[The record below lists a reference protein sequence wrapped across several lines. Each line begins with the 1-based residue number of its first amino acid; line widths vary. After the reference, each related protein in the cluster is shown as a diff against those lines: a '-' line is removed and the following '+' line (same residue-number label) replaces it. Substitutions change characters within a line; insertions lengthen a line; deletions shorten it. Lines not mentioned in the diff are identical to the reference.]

1 MVGVVVKDDL
11 TQLSRKTGER
21 DRKESI
27 PDRHVKRCLNKNRA
41 GPKPHQ
47 SLGSCGSKSS
57 SATKGLS
64 ITCVRMLYRNEK

>member
-1 MVGVVVKDDL
+1 MVGVVVNDDL
-11 TQLSRKTGER
+11 TRYQEKQER
-21 DRKESI
+21 ERKEST

-57 SATKGLS
+57 SATEGLS
-64 ITCVRMLYRNEK
+64 ITCVCMLY